1 MSEQETGRLA
11 LEAATD
17 QALAVARDNRHAP
30 GLGDFAPVVDWLV
43 RVIREQFPGDQ
54 VLAGRVLMA
63 AAQFTSA
70 AAMDAP
76 HLDTAI
82 VGAALAFA
90 AEQVVRE
97 AAERSAS

>member
-1 MSEQETGRLA
+1 MTADATGRLA

-30 GLGDFAPVVDWLV
+30 GSEDFAPVVDWLV
-43 RVIREQFPGDQ
+43 QVIREQFPGDQ
-54 VLAGRVLMA
+54 ALAGRILMA

-70 AAMDAP
+70 AAVDAP

-82 VGAALAFA
+82 VGAAMAFA

-97 AAERSAS
+97 AAERRTS